1 MTNETIVNM
10 YPRPDPKNMERAL
23 ELARADER
31 EKCLKIIS
39 GKMFEL
45 QFMFNKVFEKTYQ
58 DRETLTLPELQQ
70 RIADIADV
78 MQRIKGESEQQDE
91 HEKMQGVEVWV
102 SVDEDGTAKLSESE
116 LEFFEREKWGMFK
129 YPERGFC
136 VALPH
141 QFGEFLKVEEGECA
155 KFRIVRQP

>member
-23 ELARADER
+23 DLARADER
-31 EKCLKIIS
+31 AKWKGHLLNSVLTDAE
-39 GKMFEL
+39 FEEYTGS
-45 QFMFNKVFEKTYQ
+45 K
-58 DRETLTLPELQQ
+58 REE
-70 RIADIADV
+70 
-78 MQRIKGESEQQDE
+78 MQSVD
-91 HEKMQGVEVWV
+91 VWV
-102 SVDEDGTAKLSESE
+102 SVDEDGTTKLSESE

>member
-1 MTNETIVNM
+1 MTNKEILESWGVETRESM
-10 YPRPDPKNMERAL
+10 
-23 ELARADER
+23 LACD
-31 EKCLKIIS
+31 
-39 GKMFEL
+39 
-45 QFMFNKVFEKTYQ
+45 T
-58 DRETLTLPELQQ
+58 DLTLQNTLEMM
-70 RIADIADV
+70 D
-78 MQRIKGESEQQDE
+78 ESRRDKR
-91 HEKMQGVEVWV
+91 EKMQGVDVWV
-102 SVDEDGTAKLSESE
+102 SVDEDGTTKLSESE

>member
-1 MTNETIVNM
+1 MTNEEILESWGVETRESMLACDTDLTLQNTLEMMDEV
-10 YPRPDPKNMERAL
+10 RKDERAKWKGHL
-23 ELARADER
+23 LNSVLTDAE
-31 EKCLKIIS
+31 
-39 GKMFEL
+39 FEEYTGS
-45 QFMFNKVFEKTYQ
+45 K
-58 DRETLTLPELQQ
+58 R
-70 RIADIADV
+70 
-78 MQRIKGESEQQDE
+78 
-91 HEKMQGVEVWV
+91 EKMQGVDVWV

-141 QFGEFLKVEEGECA
+141 QFGEFLKVEEGECV

>member
-1 MTNETIVNM
+1 MTNKEKLIKL
-10 YPRPDPKNMERAL
+10 KNDKNINKTKRDILKRSMSGKYCNKTYFDFLDSEERLAIYQAMEDYAD
-23 ELARADER
+23 LARADER
-31 EKCLKIIS
+31 
-39 GKMFEL
+39 
-45 QFMFNKVFEKTYQ
+45 
-58 DRETLTLPELQQ
+58 
-70 RIADIADV
+70 A
-78 MQRIKGESEQQDE
+78 
-91 HEKMQGVEVWV
+91 KMQGVDVWV
-102 SVDEDGTAKLSESE
+102 SVDEDGTTKLSESE